1 MTPES
6 SAGLAGCW
14 ACVQVSQL
22 PNLERLALRR
32 PHYSARSMGSLSRLS
47 SLTCL
52 NIYGGQHLPSSLAA
66 MTWLERLLLGDWNAP
81 LPARKLYTCLRQL
94 RQLTCLQL
102 VGKGISQVPAS
113 LTGLSQLQL
122 FMALPHTA
130 SSVQQKQLP
139 GGCWLSSVRRLCAPW
154 PILCNSTA
162 VLAQAQQLEHLAI
175 AGLPACGEAT
185 DQAWRDLW
193 DWAAAHPPLQ
203 RLSFDLTD
211 DSQPFNLE
219 GPAFDEVAGLLRRR
233 LGLSVFRAGC
243 GSDQP
248 SFEEE
253 YEM

>member
-1 MTPES
+1 M
-6 SAGLAGCW
+6 
-14 ACVQVSQL
+14 QVSQL
-22 PNLERLALRR
+22 PNLDRLTLRR
-32 PHYSARSMGSLSRLS
+32 TQYSATSMGSLSRLG

-66 MTWLERLLLGDWNAP
+66 MTCLERLQLGDWNAP
-81 LPARKLYTCLRQL
+81 LPPRKLNTCLRQL

-102 VGKGISQVPAS
+102 VGKGISQLPAS
-113 LTGLSQLQL
+113 LAGLSQLQL
-122 FMALPHTA
+122 CMALPDTT

-139 GGCWLSSVRRLCAPW
+139 AGCWLSSVRRLCAPW
-154 PILCNSTA
+154 PILSNSTA

-175 AGLPACGEAT
+175 AGLPSRGEAT
-185 DQAWRDLW
+185 DQAWRTFW

-219 GPAFDEVAGLLRRR
+219 GPAFDEVAGVLRRR
-233 LGLSVFRAGC
+233 LGVSVFRAGC
-243 GSDQP
+243 GSDHH

-253 YEM
+253 YDL